1 MSMEIRVEGHG
12 LLLVRINRIWRRA
25 EFDEMQRAAAKIIGE
40 VGKVAALI
48 LLDEFQG
55 WQRGDEWGDV
65 SFLVE
70 HGSDIVKIAIVG
82 EERWRDEALM
92 FAAADL
98 RPGRVRFFND
108 VDSARAWLAEPTAR
122 EPG

>member
-12 LLLVRINRIWRRA
+12 LLLVRINRILRRA

-70 HGSDIVKIAIVG
+70 HGGDIVKIAIVG
-82 EERWRDEALM
+82 QERWRDEALM

-98 RPGRVRFFND
+98 RQGRVRYFND
-108 VDSARAWLAEPTAR
+108 ADSARAWLEEPPAR

>member
-1 MSMEIRVEGHG
+1 MLEVAVEGH
-12 LLLVRINRIWRRA
+12 LLLVRINHILRRA
-25 EFDEMQRAAAKIIGE
+25 EFDEMQDAATKLIGE
-40 VGKVAALI
+40 VGEIAALI
-48 LLDEFQG
+48 LLEKFQG

-70 HGSDIVKIAIVG
+70 HGSDVAKIAIVG

-98 RPGRVRFFND
+98 RPGRVAFFNE
-108 VDSARAWLAEPTAR
+108 VDSARAWLQDPTV
-122 EPG
+122 